1 MDEFDRK
8 DEEDTYEPEELALR
22 EMEKLGF
29 PIEPED
35 EATMEQKLKLF
46 EKSN

>member
-1 MDEFDRK
+1 MDEFDRN
-8 DEEDTYEPEELALR
+8 DEEDLYEPEELALK

-35 EATMEQKLKLF
+35 EATMEQKLSF
-46 EKSN
+46 F